1 MLKSLLE
8 TAVAVAAISVISV
21 TTALP
26 KEAVASD
33 NAQSSSMWSYD
44 SWLKSHFSP
53 MFSAFIYSAMDE
65 LQSDASDKFEKTLAI
80 LMIAKEHAP
89 NDTAMSAVKSAVS
102 AITDWRKQEAENFP
116 TNDSVSSA
124 TQSLQSALHNSRIS
138 LNQSYPE
145 ESALVKKLIATHLF
159 PGHEDKVTIQYDGIP
174 EVAGEILLLTYFTD
188 PRSVKYDPDVAAFV
202 TGKNLDGSDSKT
214 QIKFTLSGEKFD
226 LQSAKQGKEI
236 QATLQGIMSQL
247 DPAIPI
253 RQNATVVDNRL
264 YVSVEVIGMQY
275 APVISSYLKETLA
288 VGNGNRYIF
297 GAANG
302 LEAVERFLQSQS
314 YGGQAVLTKGADALA
329 SSLNTI
335 EKGLRSKLLSAR
347 WVTATPDTVKATLQ
361 KASALKIAHEQA
373 NLESALAAMKE
384 SGASEE
390 GIAARTA
397 KTAKWVQDA
406 KDELA
411 GSLAKIEKS
420 VTDVEASPA
429 YAEAN
434 QLGKSD
440 MKLGAAE
447 SAGGIRV
454 VTLDRALKAAT
465 FVIAGYY
472 LYEGTNQMMR
482 TQDPAERY
490 LIWQN
495 YGMKVADTLIYAV
508 PAIGEIAVAID
519 IGSFT
524 INHTIAKMLDSDV
537 TLPNTGALMDK
548 IPRWSEDVGFWLGNS
563 SRFQFYLQNEL
574 ISLQIP
580 AMGKKP
586 SGEMTDHNKMLLEKS
601 VSDPSAQAKFSDE
614 LKALSL
620 KYLLLIQALNDR
632 LENGRNQEFGKYEEV
647 LNHDL
652 YDATIGYMT
661 TSGTLIA
668 PVSPAPVA
676 EVTD

>member
-1 MLKSLLE
+1 MSKNFLK
-8 TAVAVAAISVISV
+8 TAVAVAAVAVFSINAV
-21 TTALP
+21 LP
-26 KEAVASD
+26 KYSSASD
-33 NAQSSSMWSYD
+33 NSGSTSMWSYD

-65 LQSDASDKFEKTLAI
+65 LQSDASDKFEKAVSI
-80 LMIAKEHAP
+80 LMIARDHAP
-89 NDTAMSAVKSAVS
+89 NDTAKSAVKSAVS
-102 AITDWRKQEAENFP
+102 AITDWRKEEAKNFP

-145 ESALVKKLIATHLF
+145 ENALVKKLIATHLF

-174 EVAGEILLLTYFTD
+174 EEDGNVLLLTYFTD

-202 TGKNLDGSDSKT
+202 TGKNLDGSDSKA

-236 QATLQGIMSQL
+236 QATLQSVMSQL

-253 RQNATVVDNRL
+253 RQNATVVNNRL
-264 YVSVEVIGMQY
+264 YVSVEVLGMQY

-288 VGNGNRYIF
+288 IGNGNRYIF

-314 YGGQAVLTKGADALA
+314 FGGQGVLVKGADALA
-329 SSLNTI
+329 NSLNTI

-347 WVTATPDTVKATLQ
+347 WVVATPDTVKATLQ

-373 NLESALAAMKE
+373 NLESVLAAMKE
-384 SGASEE
+384 SGATEE
-390 GIAARTA
+390 EIAARTA
-397 KTAKWVQDA
+397 KTAKWVESA
-406 KDELA
+406 NKELA
-411 GSLAKIEKS
+411 ASLAKVEKS
-420 VTDVEASPA
+420 VTEVEGSPA
-429 YAEAN
+429 YADAN
-434 QLGKSD
+434 HLGKAD
-440 MKLGAAE
+440 MRLAASE
-447 SAGGIRV
+447 SAGETRV

-465 FVIAGYY
+465 FLIAGYY
-472 LYEGTNQMMR
+472 LYEGTNQMLR
-482 TQDPAERY
+482 TQDSAERW

-495 YGMKVADTLIYAV
+495 YGMIVADKLIYAV

-524 INHTIAKMLDSDV
+524 INHTIAKMFDANI
-537 TLPNTGALMDK
+537 TLPNTSALMDK
-548 IPRWSEDVGFWLGNS
+548 IPHLSEDVGFWLGHS
-563 SRFQFYLQNEL
+563 SRFQFYLENEL
-574 ISLQIP
+574 VALQIP

-586 SGEMTDHNKMLLEKS
+586 SGEMTDYNKMQFEKNAR
-601 VSDPSAQAKFSDE
+601 DSAAEEKFSDA
-614 LKALSL
+614 LKAQSL

-632 LENGRNQEFGKYEEV
+632 LENGRNQEFGKFEEE

-652 YDATIGYMT
+652 YAQTTGYITSSDTLLSGPVTQPKDATQ
-661 TSGTLIA
+661 
-668 PVSPAPVA
+668 
-676 EVTD
+676 